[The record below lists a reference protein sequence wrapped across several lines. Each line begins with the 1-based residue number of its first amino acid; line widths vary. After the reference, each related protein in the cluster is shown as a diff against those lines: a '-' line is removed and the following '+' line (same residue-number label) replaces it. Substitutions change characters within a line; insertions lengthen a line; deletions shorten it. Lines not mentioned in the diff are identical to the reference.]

1 MPSSSNSS
9 VTFSWNDPVARE
21 ERVLAAARSYGEE
34 RFADAELDI
43 REFGIPS
50 VGLDES
56 ETHFVAIETQGARLL
71 VRVTIYPDASVRVD
85 PLSAS

>member
-1 MPSSSNSS
+1 VSSTDTPLS
-9 VTFSWNDPVARE
+9 FAWNDPVARE
-21 ERVLAAARSYGEE
+21 ERVLSAARSYGEE
-34 RFADAELDI
+34 QFPDSELDV

-56 ETHFVAIETQGARLL
+56 ETHFVAIESQGTRLL